1 MMISFDIATVR
12 EFIICVWPQKR
23 MERLFLQL
31 IKKKLISLNKF
42 LALSNHKTLNP
53 LFLFPTKISEKVFHA
68 RMACLKSWSPR
79 LYKWRVGMSGGGVDY
94 ENRRQLKRGYW
105 FLSRDW
111 VTFTICIGGW
121 RKFHA
126 QTVCLLLLFNYKKRI
141 ACERKALTFSRQKSL
156 WKSVH
161 WFSLQIDGLV
171 SGRQGP
177 PIVKSLL

>member
-1 MMISFDIATVR
+1 M
-12 EFIICVWPQKR
+12 
-23 MERLFLQL
+23 
-31 IKKKLISLNKF
+31 ISLNKF
-42 LALSNHKTLNP
+42 LTLNNHKTLNP
-53 LFLFPTKISEKVFHA
+53 LFLFPTKISEKVFHT

-79 LYKWRVGMSGGGVDY
+79 LYKWGGD
-94 ENRRQLKRGYW
+94 RRQLKRGYW

-121 RKFHA
+121 RKFYA